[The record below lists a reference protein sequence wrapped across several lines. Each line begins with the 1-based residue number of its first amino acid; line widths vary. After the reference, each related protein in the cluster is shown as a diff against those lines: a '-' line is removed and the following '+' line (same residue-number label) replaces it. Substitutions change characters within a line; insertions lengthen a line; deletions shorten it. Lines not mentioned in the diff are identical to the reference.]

1 MLTAIHPK
9 IPMRNKNN
17 TRKFY
22 TEKLGFEERGNV
34 EFDGY
39 LILKKDQIELH
50 FFEFRSLDPKE
61 NYGQIYIRCYDIDS
75 YYQELLD
82 REVEIHPN
90 GHLIRKPWGVREF
103 ALLDPDMNLI
113 TIGEEH

>member
-9 IPMRNKNN
+9 IPMRNKNI

-50 FFEFRSLDPKE
+50 FFEFR
-61 NYGQIYIRCYDIDS
+61 
-75 YYQELLD
+75 
-82 REVEIHPN
+82 
-90 GHLIRKPWGVREF
+90 
-103 ALLDPDMNLI
+103 
-113 TIGEEH
+113 TIANSSKVIVPFYFILVVMKL